1 MIRKFCLLLGALL
14 LASATVT
21 GCISHHVYGTEGTT
35 VVAPGQDEG
44 EIYTM
49 HGCPD
54 QIIELGN
61 SVGPAEKHWNKYIVV
76 FRIGEGHKILGT
88 IHQSD
93 RFSNIAYLIEDGTV
107 VNGNHVAGGSGSTIL
122 MALQDA
128 MHSRVRAGYGG
139 DDGYAGSYGQ
149 QGRRGSAITKENNRE
164 MLR

>member
-1 MIRKFCLLLGALL
+1 MIRKFCLLLGALA
-14 LASATVT
+14 LASVT
-21 GCISHHVYGTEGTT
+21 AAGCISHHVYGTDGTT
-35 VVAPGQDEG
+35 VVGPGQPEG
-44 EIYTM
+44 AIYTM

-61 SVGPAEKHWNKYIVV
+61 PNDPGTKHWNKYIVV
-76 FRIGEGHKILGT
+76 YRIGEGHKILGT

-93 RFSNIAYLIEDGTV
+93 RFSNIAYLVEDGKV
-107 VNGNHVAGGSGSTIL
+107 VNGNHIPEGSGSTIL

-139 DDGYAGSYGQ
+139 DAGYDGSYGQ
-149 QGRRGSAITKENNRE
+149 QGRRGSAITNQNNRE